1 MPQATLSAARLLEG
15 LDPSPPPE
23 ELRSALDL
31 SKVEVERWT
40 GDVLTVSCTPDR
52 LDLLCETGLRA
63 YLDGATGRS
72 LGLPTLRDHS
82 LPPGEFLEATARV
95 APLRAEVAA
104 LLLHAPPGVALDE
117 GLLAEAVR
125 FQELLH
131 ATLGRERR
139 LASLGMYPGGSLR
152 FPLRYDR
159 EPMSGTEFVPLG
171 ETQAVPVARFFA
183 EHPMAAKYG
192 AVGREGEDCLTLRDG
207 SGAILSLPP
216 VLNGAAVGEIRAGD
230 RRILLE
236 STGTSRPRVS
246 ESLVLLAMPFLL
258 RGWSA
263 GPVRVKAHDGVR
275 AGDELLAPRHLELS
289 AELLT
294 RSGGLQIDPLEVEQ
308 LLGRAR
314 YAHRRAGEDW
324 LVAAPPW
331 RNDLMAP
338 VDVVEDLLLLRG
350 FRSEEGRFPPSA
362 TAGHRRPRIRWR
374 QRTSTLLLGLGFV
387 PVVNPVLGSEELVA
401 ALGRSG
407 ALELENPVSR
417 ELSRARDTLSL
428 SLLAS
433 LQRNRRSGYPQRLSE
448 LGPVLLRDPE
458 AESGARTEQ
467 HLGFVIAGERAGLS
481 DAAAV
486 LDYLLRRSDVT
497 GVREPAQLPGSIA
510 GRAARLRLAG
520 VALAEMGEI
529 HPEVLETLGIPVP
542 VAWGELDLDALYP
555 LLESPTEGAPGTAAT
570 PRHTAPGPADSGTG
584 VKTEI

>member
-1 MPQATLSAARLLEG
+1 VPQATLSAARLLEG
-15 LDPSPPPE
+15 LDPAPAPE
-23 ELRSALDL
+23 ELRSQLDL
-31 SKVEVERWT
+31 SKVEVEAWT
-40 GDVLTVSCTPDR
+40 GDELTVSGTPDR

-63 YLDGATGRS
+63 YLDGASGRS

-95 APLRAEVAA
+95 APLRGEVAA
-104 LLLHAPPGVALDE
+104 LLLHAPPGVALDD

-131 ATLGRERR
+131 ATLGRDRR
-139 LASLGMYPGGSLR
+139 LASLGLYPGGSLR

-159 EPMSGTEFVPLG
+159 EPMAGIEFQPLG
-171 ETQAVPVARFFA
+171 ETRAVPLAQFYG

-192 AVGREGEDCLTLRDG
+192 AAGREGEECLTLRDG

-230 RRILLE
+230 RRILIE
-236 STGTSRPRVS
+236 STGTSRPRVG
-246 ESLVLLAMPFLL
+246 ESLTLLAMPFLL

-263 GPVRVKAHDGVR
+263 GPVRVKAADGLR
-275 AGDELLAPRHLELS
+275 SGEELLAPRHLELS
-289 AELLT
+289 AELLE
-294 RSGGLQIDPLEVEQ
+294 RSGGLRIDPLEVEQ

-350 FRSEEGRFPPSA
+350 YRSEEGRFPPSA
-362 TAGHRRPRIRWR
+362 TAGRRRPRIRWR

-401 ALGRSG
+401 VLGRAG
-407 ALELENPVSR
+407 ALELANPVSR
-417 ELSRARDTLSL
+417 ELARARDSLSL

-448 LGPVLLRDPE
+448 LGPVLLPDPE

-467 HLGFVIAGERAGLS
+467 HLGFVIAGEGAGLS

-486 LDYLLRRSDVT
+486 LDYLLRRCDVA
-497 GVREPAQLPGSIA
+497 GVREPVELPGTLA

-529 HPEVLETLGIPVP
+529 HPEVLERLGVPVP

-555 LLESPTEGAPGTAAT
+555 LLASPTEGAPGAAGG
-570 PRHTAPGPADSGTG
+570 PRPAGPGSGDLAAG
-584 VKTEI
+584 PKTEI